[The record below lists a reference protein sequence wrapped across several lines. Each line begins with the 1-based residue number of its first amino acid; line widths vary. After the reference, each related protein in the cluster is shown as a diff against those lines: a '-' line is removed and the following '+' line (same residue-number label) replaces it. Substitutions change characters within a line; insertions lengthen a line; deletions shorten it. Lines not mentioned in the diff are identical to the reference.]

1 MDDTFDLR
9 HRLLFHMPT
18 HTCSIMP
25 LHATNCPTS
34 RRPCGHRMN
43 IFVNSEFTRHL
54 SSHPDAV
61 EVKRAVQDTPQ
72 SPVTYI
78 LCQALICDLSPW
90 CQLIHYV
97 TERVAVTNRFLE
109 KFGGY
114 FSPST
119 LAQLPGKRAS
129 SGNKGSLG
137 DSRVIDPRCVESHAL
152 WYSSSRA
159 PIPSSFLDPAQ
170 NLNGHLTNEGLQDGG
185 PGLQNRRQG
194 AAAVERSA
202 LARLR
207 ADEALQE
214 RRRHNV
220 GNFGATWLKPPGIT
234 KSLYQLREER
244 REAEEH
250 AEAMRREQLAQQL
263 AEAEADGEGLM
274 EGEGDVMDEAE
285 DGAEDAGEAPV
296 ERDLDDEIPDAD
308 EGFGYDGATTT
319 SEEDDSEDSDDTDGD
334 GPGPGR
340 VSIGSATQRTPD
352 AHAAAQQ
359 RRELRQVVATE
370 DRFLGMMSRGQA
382 ANNQEDDM
390 YPGADDEVDDEEAA
404 EMLQE
409 DDLIHASYDN
419 VGLDDG
425 LDMDMDGDL
434 DDDIPEAESG
444 GYEHTD
450 SDASLTSSDEDED
463 GPAETSFAQGHPS
476 ASSLFRSVNLRGQ
489 GQYGNPRASLDL
501 SSVLSRDG
509 SSLAGSSSPQVRRL
523 P

>member
-1 MDDTFDLR
+1 MFSMALPE
-9 HRLLFHMPT
+9 LMP
-18 HTCSIMP
+18 H
-25 LHATNCPTS
+25 
-34 RRPCGHRMN
+34 
-43 IFVNSEFTRHL
+43 
-54 SSHPDAV
+54 D
-61 EVKRAVQDTPQ
+61 
-72 SPVTYI
+72 
-78 LCQALICDLSPW
+78 
-90 CQLIHYV
+90 
-97 TERVAVTNRFLE
+97 
-109 KFGGY
+109 
-114 FSPST
+114 
-119 LAQLPGKRAS
+119 
-129 SGNKGSLG
+129 
-137 DSRVIDPRCVESHAL
+137 SHAL

-170 NLNGHLTNEGLQDGG
+170 NPNGHLTNEGLQDGA
-185 PGLQNRRQG
+185 PGLQNRRHG

-263 AEAEADGEGLM
+263 AEAEADGEGLI
-274 EGEGDVMDEAE
+274 EGEGDIMDEAE
-285 DGAEDAGEAPV
+285 DGVEDAGEAPA

-319 SEEDDSEDSDDTDGD
+319 SEEDDSDDSDDTDGD
-334 GPGPGR
+334 GSGPGR
-340 VSIGSATQRTPD
+340 VSIGGAAQRTPD

-382 ANNQEDDM
+382 VNNQEDDM

-404 EMLQE
+404 EMLEE

-419 VGLDDG
+419 GGLDDG

-434 DDDIPEAESG
+434 DDEIPEAESG

-476 ASSLFRSVNLRGQ
+476 ASSQFRTVNLRGQ

-509 SSLAGSSSPQVRRL
+509 SSLPGSSSPQVRRL